1 MKTGGVSLRLESEDL
16 RRDLGEDVRVGF
28 QEFCCVSLCTKRLG
42 RYWSIVY
49 WLDPKIRNKLP
60 QRFRGFVVPGAIK
73 SVIFQKPL
81 NHGAYEFFAKD
92 DCLIVRAGL
101 KEKFAP
107 GLLRE
112 VRALI
117 QVNTI
122 SFLLWLVLFHRSL
135 AVCFLTEIERG
146 DEVCRPIQRGR

>member
-1 MKTGGVSLRLESEDL
+1 M
-16 RRDLGEDVRVGF
+16 
-28 QEFCCVSLCTKRLG
+28 
-42 RYWSIVY
+42 
-49 WLDPKIRNKLP
+49 
-60 QRFRGFVVPGAIK
+60 VPGAIK

-117 QVNTI
+117 QVNAI
-122 SFLLWLVLFHRSL
+122 SLLLWLFLFHRSL
-135 AVCFLTEIERG
+135 DVCFLTEIERD
-146 DEVCRPIQRGR
+146 DEICRPIQRGR